1 MIKMIYANTRNSDM
15 FYAVKMKIP
24 DAFFYIETDKKSYVF
39 LDHRELKVFEE
50 KNKNK
55 NIEAVLLNDFI
66 EKVEK
71 IENKIPINHKLA
83 ELLLKKFSQKNEEIQ
98 VPNSFPLDLA
108 DFLKSRGF
116 GIKPILDFFSKRIIK
131 DIEEIKEIK
140 KSIKLNRLAFKRI
153 EKILTD
159 SVIKED
165 KIFYKDKILT
175 SEFLKQEVELL
186 LFKKGMIA
194 PEGIIVSSGEQA
206 VIPHHSGS
214 GPIKPHQTIICDIFP
229 KNRESGYYA
238 DMTRTYSK
246 GKPSE
251 KVQKIYKTVL
261 KAQETAIKKI
271 KPGIKAS
278 EIHQVCVDIFL
289 KAGYDVGNKGFVHN
303 TGHGIGIDIHEKP
316 YLSKSSEDVLRKGMI
331 FTVEPGLY
339 YSGLG
344 GVRIEDDVLVT
355 EKGCENLTNYPKQ
368 FIIE

>member
-1 MIKMIYANTRNSDM
+1 
-15 FYAVKMKIP
+15 
-24 DAFFYIETDKKSYVF
+24 
-39 LDHRELKVFEE
+39 
-50 KNKNK
+50 
-55 NIEAVLLNDFI
+55 
-66 EKVEK
+66 
-71 IENKIPINHKLA
+71 
-83 ELLLKKFSQKNEEIQ
+83 
-98 VPNSFPLDLA
+98 
-108 DFLKSRGF
+108 
-116 GIKPILDFFSKRIIK
+116 
-131 DIEEIKEIK
+131 
-140 KSIKLNRLAFKRI
+140 
-153 EKILTD
+153 
-159 SVIKED
+159 
-165 KIFYKDKILT
+165 
-175 SEFLKQEVELL
+175 
-186 LFKKGMIA
+186 
-194 PEGIIVSSGEQA
+194 
-206 VIPHHSGS
+206 
-214 GPIKPHQTIICDIFP
+214 
-229 KNRESGYYA
+229 
-238 DMTRTYSK
+238 MTRTYSK